1 MKQLA
6 ILTFS
11 LFLFSCSN
19 SEKSN
24 TTNTNEVEL
33 LKKENELLKK
43 QMEVDSLKNKISLES
58 RTQDKSENK
67 SLASANNE
75 QKQTVNEPTDLI
87 RTGKHKIT
95 IQWLDDAPSGSVLIS
110 KLSGNKYKI
119 EGGQESIT
127 NSQYLR
133 INGTITALNKNE
145 LVFDGTL
152 IYAVEGT
159 NYAGLPCDKSGRHF
173 FKSTQNRK
181 YWRMQEMTN
190 CGGIFTDY
198 VDIFF

>member
-11 LFLFSCSN
+11 LLLFSCSN
-19 SEKSN
+19 TEKSN
-24 TTNTNEVEL
+24 STNTNEVEL

-75 QKQTVNEPTDLI
+75 LKQTTNESVNLI
-87 RTGKHKIT
+87 RTGKHQI
-95 IQWLDDAPSGSVLIS
+95 ILQWLDENPSGSVSIS
-110 KLSGNKYKI
+110 KLSDNKYKI
-119 EGGQESIT
+119 EGGQESRT
-127 NSQYLR
+127 NSDYLI
-133 INGTITALNKNE
+133 INGTLTPINKNE

-152 IYAVEGT
+152 IYKVEIS
-159 NYAGLPCDKSGRHF
+159 NSGLPCDKSGRHI

-190 CGGIFTDY
+190 CDGILTDY